1 MHTKFSDYAL
11 LMTNSK
17 THLLFHGLQMVLKTM
32 IYEIIVFMVGFY
44 PGSIKSNLYSATT
57 VSGGTLPCLNFSV
70 SHSDMIYIYSR
81 RDYMRQYQGTY
92 HNYWT
97 SVLPSAQNSSET
109 SYLTI
114 KTYKSSTTFWSE

>member
-1 MHTKFSDYAL
+1 
-11 LMTNSK
+11 
-17 THLLFHGLQMVLKTM
+17 MVLKPM

-57 VSGGTLPCLNFSV
+57 VSRWTLPCMNVLV
-70 SHSDMIYIYSR
+70 SHSDTIYIYSR
-81 RDYMRQYQGTY
+81 RDYMRQYQGTH

-97 SVLPSAQNSSET
+97 SVLPSVQNSSET
-109 SYLTI
+109 SYLRT